1 MVGIEVIGN
10 HCCGSVT
17 AVCGAES
24 IIHIYVG
31 VRSQFLCKFF
41 LAFFHFFLGSLVCG
55 IFFVDAHG
63 LAFFFGIEAKV
74 FEQECLTGL
83 EGCCHV
89 GCRHAVVGK
98 SHVGSESLGYGV
110 LNLAEGEFGVNLA
123 FGLAHMAH
131 YDKRA
136 AVGEYFFEGGKSSAD
151 TGIVGDVAVFIQ
163 RHIEVYAYDSF
174 FALEVK
180 IVDCHLL

>member
-1 MVGIEVIGN
+1 
-10 HCCGSVT
+10 
-17 AVCGAES
+17 
-24 IIHIYVG
+24 
-31 VRSQFLCKFF
+31 
-41 LAFFHFFLGSLVCG
+41 
-55 IFFVDAHG
+55 
-63 LAFFFGIEAKV
+63 
-74 FEQECLTGL
+74 
-83 EGCCHV
+83 
-89 GCRHAVVGK
+89 
-98 SHVGSESLGYGV
+98 
-110 LNLAEGEFGVNLA
+110 
-123 FGLAHMAH
+123 MAH